1 MPKGPQLQRAT
12 SSFNPGQVSA
22 ELGGDDRTVSF
33 QPRPSQ
39 IGGLEKPLTDNL
51 SEIERRLASL
61 KEAAASL
68 AQTVDG
74 TRASRASRC
83 SASLDSSFRA
93 SRDSKGD
100 PTPVVKILG
109 DRFFDPM
116 HHVKTEGDEGNGS
129 DPMPPPPAFLTRAG
143 TSFRRAKN
151 LSCLD
156 K

>member
-100 PTPVVKILG
+100 PTPVFLLRSYAPCE
-109 DRFFDPM
+109 DR
-116 HHVKTEGDEGNGS
+116 
-129 DPMPPPPAFLTRAG
+129 
-143 TSFRRAKN
+143 RR
-151 LSCLD
+151 
-156 K
+156 